1 MEYELIRAIC
11 AGQWKCC
18 DKTHYCLYLYR
29 YTKIWTIKVGIFLV
43 MKYEVH
49 SVNTELAKIQILKP
63 ILSMIFF
70 AAEKKRS

>member
-1 MEYELIRAIC
+1 
-11 AGQWKCC
+11 
-18 DKTHYCLYLYR
+18 
-29 YTKIWTIKVGIFLV
+29 

-49 SVNTELAKIQILKP
+49 SVNTELEKIQILKP